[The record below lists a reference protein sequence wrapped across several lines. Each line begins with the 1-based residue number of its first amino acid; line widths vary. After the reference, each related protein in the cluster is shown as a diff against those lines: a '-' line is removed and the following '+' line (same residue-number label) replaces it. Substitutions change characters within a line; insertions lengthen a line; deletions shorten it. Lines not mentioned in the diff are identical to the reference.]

1 MILVPSFL
9 YYYHYYFITITH
21 YYIHFYISDNNYFL
35 WQGTVSSELR
45 VLESRKQQL
54 QMDVVEYGNKIK
66 ILKQELQRQQAEM
79 ERLKISLEQ
88 VC

>member
-1 MILVPSFL
+1 MIPVPSL
-9 YYYHYYFITITH
+9 VYYYHYYFIPIIH
-21 YYIHFYISDNNYFL
+21 YSIHFYILNNNHFL